1 MHSTPPPRAPR
12 PRSPVEDGEIGE
24 TAQDVL
30 IRHPL
35 LTPNERRIV
44 LALREHED
52 ELTPEAAAAMGRM
65 LSAALSPMPVKA
77 SPTTAKMAL
86 NIMATKML
94 PQRRNRRAELVAA
107 DQQRLDEATA
117 AAAAAIEAA
126 NVARG
131 AAKRARRPQV
141 GSPEPPPRQDRD
153 NLGYMYDR

>member
-1 MHSTPPPRAPR
+1 MKPLRSVDYRTHFSLDSLPPLKRTFILRGSGRCPRPYLVAVLRFGQHLSMHSTPPPRAPR

-94 PQRRNRRAELVAA
+94 PQRRNRRAELV
-107 DQQRLDEATA
+107 
-117 AAAAAIEAA
+117 
-126 NVARG
+126 G
-131 AAKRARRPQV
+131 CC
-141 GSPEPPPRQDRD
+141 G
-153 NLGYMYDR
+153 